1 MPKHNQ
7 FIKNIKSQFVSI
19 NNTLES
25 YFNELKFFI
34 KNLRRSKFSKNSKAF
49 LILIAI
55 TFLVIS
61 YYLLPTLYNKD
72 LIQTEIKNQIYKKYN
87 INIKF
92 NEKVKYGLL
101 PKPHFVA
108 KNLSVILENKEIALV
123 NTFKVNLKVKNFF
136 SFNHVELKDL
146 TFNKAIFNI
155 YNEDLV
161 FFEELLKT
169 EPSENKIIIK
179 NSKIFFKNK
188 NDDILFMN
196 KIKKSEFYYDSYNL
210 VNVFKSKNEIFN
222 IPYNLTIKN
231 DKFNKLVTTKFN
243 SKKIRLNIEN
253 QITYDSDIQKGLMQI
268 LFVNKTTSLKYNL
281 NKKNLNF
288 FTGSQKNKYS
298 GLIEFKP
305 FYFKADFDY
314 EGLSVKNLFNE
325 DSILYNLIK
334 SEIINNENLNININ
348 LSVKDITNIDELN
361 NLFLNLVI
369 ESGNIIFSDSN
380 VMWKD
385 DLKIS
390 LTESLLSYDQDEIY
404 LTGKV
409 ILDIKDNIDF
419 YKSFQIKKNYRKEI
433 EQIKFDFNYNFTQKR
448 ISFDNFKIDNKS
460 SSKIENFVE
469 RFNSNR
475 KLFNKITFKN
485 FVNDFFKVYFG

>member
-1 MPKHNQ
+1 
-7 FIKNIKSQFVSI
+7 
-19 NNTLES
+19 
-25 YFNELKFFI
+25 
-34 KNLRRSKFSKNSKAF
+34 
-49 LILIAI
+49 
-55 TFLVIS
+55 
-61 YYLLPTLYNKD
+61 
-72 LIQTEIKNQIYKKYN
+72 
-87 INIKF
+87 
-92 NEKVKYGLL
+92 
-101 PKPHFVA
+101 
-108 KNLSVILENKEIALV
+108 
-123 NTFKVNLKVKNFF
+123 
-136 SFNHVELKDL
+136 
-146 TFNKAIFNI
+146 
-155 YNEDLV
+155 
-161 FFEELLKT
+161 
-169 EPSENKIIIK
+169 
-179 NSKIFFKNK
+179 
-188 NDDILFMN
+188 MN

-288 FTGSQKNKYS
+288 FYREPKNKYS

-314 EGLSVKNLFNE
+314 EGLIVKNLLNV
-325 DSILYNLIK
+325 DSIMYNLIK
-334 SEIINNENLNININ
+334 SEIINNQNLNININ
-348 LSVKDITNIDELN
+348 LNVKDIINVDELN
-361 NLFLNLVI
+361 NLFLNLAI
-369 ESGNIIFSDSN
+369 ESGNIIFSNSS

-460 SSKIENFVE
+460 SSKIEDFVE